1 MLFTRILE
9 KIFRLAPIEPSICQ
23 SCEHLKL
30 LLEQERLERREL
42 IKLATKIP
50 EAQPRSEFPKDF
62 QSLPSR
68 HTPFSVKR
76 AQLEQADRL
85 LAEQRRAD
93 AKAKANAGTETRI
106 QELEKELGVEEK
118 ENAG

>member
-1 MLFTRILE
+1 MLFTRIIERL
-9 KIFRLAPIEPSICQ
+9 FRLDPPSPCQ

-30 LLEQERLERREL
+30 LLEQERLERRTL
-42 IKLATKIP
+42 IQALTTK
-50 EAQPRSEFPKDF
+50 SEPLGAAPFPKDF
-62 QSLPSR
+62 HPLPSR

-76 AQLEQADRL
+76 AQLETADRL

-93 AKAKANAGTETRI
+93 ERSKASTVTETRI
-106 QELEKELGVEEK
+106 NELEKELGLEEK